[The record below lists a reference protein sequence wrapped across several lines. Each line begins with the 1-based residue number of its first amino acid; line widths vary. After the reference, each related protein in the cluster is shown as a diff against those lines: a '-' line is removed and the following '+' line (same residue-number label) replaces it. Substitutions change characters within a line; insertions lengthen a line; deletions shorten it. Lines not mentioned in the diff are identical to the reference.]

1 MARTDLPESVAEEIR
16 NRVFNENGFMKVTQV
31 VRRGGGTFRVSLRQ
45 VVIKGEKKYQ
55 GEMTEDAWALDSYGD
70 GGLSCWPW
78 GQPGQ
83 LIRRR

>member
-45 VVIKGEKKYQ
+45 VVIKGEKKGTS
-55 GEMTEDAWALDSYGD
+55 GESVGD
-70 GGLSCWPW
+70 G
-78 GQPGQ
+78 
-83 LIRRR
+83 